1 MKIYLFCPETGVYQ
15 GEDYTDTAPMCPGR
29 EELPPY
35 ATGIA
40 PPSYQPGVVSV
51 FNVTRNTWEI
61 RSVSAL
67 RAEGR
72 TEQRRPPGSLSN
84 GPVFG

>member
-15 GEDYTDTAPMCPGR
+15 GEDFADTTPMCPGR

-35 ATGIA
+35 ATLIA
-40 PPSYQPGVVSV
+40 PPPYQPGVVPV

-67 RAEGR
+67 KAEDR
-72 TEQRRPPGSLSN
+72 TERRRPPGRLSK
-84 GPVFG
+84 GSVFG